1 MQAIGSCS
9 SCLIQVLEQ
18 RCQIV
23 IAGGINARGCHYEV
37 WCWQKHFK
45 RLSRI
50 FQEASLTVADAA
62 AGKEA
67 FGNCLVLGLSDLTV
81 SWQSN
86 FRVSIL
92 AGGMA
97 APSANTE
104 FQFMLQVFLNI
115 ERFEFGS
122 QYQSNLCSPDMPAF
136 GIVEDTVRS
145 NGLGMSW

>member
-1 MQAIGSCS
+1 M
-9 SCLIQVLEQ
+9 
-18 RCQIV
+18 
-23 IAGGINARGCHYEV
+23 
-37 WCWQKHFK
+37 
-45 RLSRI
+45 
-50 FQEASLTVADAA
+50 ADAA

-97 APSANTE
+97 APWANTE
-104 FQFMLQVFLNI
+104 LQSMLQVFLNI

-122 QYQSNLCSPDMPAF
+122 QYQSNLCSPDMPVF
-136 GIVEDTVRS
+136 SIVEDTVRS

>member
-1 MQAIGSCS
+1 MGSCA
-9 SCLIQVLEQ
+9 SCLIQVFEQ

-37 WCWQKHFK
+37 WCWQKRFK

-62 AGKEA
+62 AGKET

-97 APSANTE
+97 APWANTE
-104 FQFMLQVFLNI
+104 LQSMLASI
-115 ERFEFGS
+115 PEH
-122 QYQSNLCSPDMPAF
+122 
-136 GIVEDTVRS
+136 
-145 NGLGMSW
+145 